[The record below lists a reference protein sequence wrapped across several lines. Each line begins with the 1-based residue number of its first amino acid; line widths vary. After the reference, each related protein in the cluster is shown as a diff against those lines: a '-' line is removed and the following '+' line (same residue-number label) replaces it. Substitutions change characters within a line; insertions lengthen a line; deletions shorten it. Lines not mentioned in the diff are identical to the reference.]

1 MGKGSA
7 GDWRDLRRRR
17 ATRRRVRCMVSMV
30 SAGWV
35 VQVVL
40 GARMGEKKQGRR
52 CFRLVN
58 VSQSEETQTSDT
70 VL

>member
-1 MGKGSA
+1 
-7 GDWRDLRRRR
+7 
-17 ATRRRVRCMVSMV
+17 MVSMV